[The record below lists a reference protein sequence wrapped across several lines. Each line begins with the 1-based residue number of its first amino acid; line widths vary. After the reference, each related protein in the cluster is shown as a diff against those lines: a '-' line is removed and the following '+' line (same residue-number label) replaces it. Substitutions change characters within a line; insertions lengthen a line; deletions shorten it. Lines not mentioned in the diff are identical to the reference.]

1 MYEESWSKR
10 KDEKVEKQKQI
21 TRLKE
26 VGAQGFGGS
35 FRSRLLNFLFSF
47 LEFLKEVGGFF
58 GGSFLPM

>member
-26 VGAQGFGGS
+26 VGARGFGGS
-35 FRSRLLNFLFSF
+35 FRSRFLNFLFI
-47 LEFLKEVGGFF
+47 FLKF
-58 GGSFLPM
+58 